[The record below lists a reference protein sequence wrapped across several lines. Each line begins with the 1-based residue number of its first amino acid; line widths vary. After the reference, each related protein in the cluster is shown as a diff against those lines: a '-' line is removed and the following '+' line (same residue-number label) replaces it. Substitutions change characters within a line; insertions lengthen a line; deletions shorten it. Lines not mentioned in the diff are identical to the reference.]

1 MKRKTNIIFKDTKT
15 KYCKDINSSQSDL
28 SIYNFNQNPVLIVCV
43 VFKKT
48 ESKMYMEG

>member
-1 MKRKTNIIFKDTKT
+1 MFKDTKT
-15 KYCKDINSSQSDL
+15 KYYKDINSSQSDL